1 MKEERR
7 FSTNS
12 ISQGKVLEF
21 WKLTF
26 SILCPILYTVYS
38 IDVWYICIIFLRKYF
53 AIKEQLKYYVIKL
66 VREKFMYTSSF
77 DSKEEMQDFISELYQ
92 FLIDKMHVG
101 MNRYLSTEET
111 TEVPPQIADSSMLLH
126 FAQVIFSG
134 ICGWSVFEWILSI
147 FGPPKGRSYEFS
159 AVSQSVS

>member
-1 MKEERR
+1 MSPVINRGTLR
-7 FSTNS
+7 LM
-12 ISQGKVLEF
+12 IR
-21 WKLTF
+21 
-26 SILCPILYTVYS
+26 
-38 IDVWYICIIFLRKYF
+38 CIIFLRKYF

-126 FAQVIFSG
+126 FAQVIFLEST
-134 ICGWSVFEWILSI
+134 CRLSVWCSIWPISFESLI
-147 FGPPKGRSYEFS
+147 PPPQVGHFYLRWEC
-159 AVSQSVS
+159 VCV